1 MVLEATMIVLDNS
14 EWMRNGDFS
23 PSRSEAQHDAVNILF
38 RSKTGSNPENTVGVL
53 TMAGK
58 GPEVLVT
65 LTSDL
70 GKVLN
75 AIHRVSIGGN
85 PNFTTGIQVAQLA
98 LKHRQNKNQR
108 QRIIVFVGSP
118 IHENEKD
125 LVRLAKKMKK
135 NNVAV
140 DIINYGETSVNE
152 TKLQAFMDAVT
163 SSSNSYLLNVHPGPQ
178 LLSDMVI
185 SSPIISED
193 GMASSLGRGD
203 NSNFEFGVDPEL
215 EPELAMALRL
225 SLEEERA
232 RQAAQGGVSADSAAA
247 PPSTSDL
254 NRLLSPDEVM
264 DDSEEAQLQRALALS
279 LQTEEAAS
287 TQPMETDEASQAPEL
302 LSNII
307 SSLPG
312 VSSDDPRI
320 QAALA
325 NLGNEKK
332 DKDKEDKSKNQGHD
346 MEE

>member
-1 MVLEATMIVLDNS
+1 MIVLDNS

-23 PSRSEAQHDAVNILF
+23 PSRAEAQYDTVNILF

-70 GKVLN
+70 GKVLS
-75 AIHRVSIGGN
+75 AVHRINIGGK
-85 PNFTTGIQVAQLA
+85 PHFTTGIQVAQLA

-108 QRIIVFVGSP
+108 QRIIAFVGSP
-118 IHENEKD
+118 IEDSEKD

-140 DIINYGETSVNE
+140 DVINYGEAPMNE
-152 TKLQAFMDAVT
+152 QKLQAFMDAVT
-163 SSSNSYLLNVHPGPQ
+163 SSSNSYLLNAHPGPQ
-178 LLSDMVI
+178 LLSDVVI

-193 GMASSLGRGD
+193 GMSSSLGRGD
-203 NSNFEFGVDPEL
+203 ASNFEFGVDPEL

-232 RQAAQGGVSADSAAA
+232 RQAGGTAASNPSQSAAA
-247 PPSTSDL
+247 PTSDL
-254 NRLLSPDEVM
+254 SRLLNPSEVM

-279 LQTEEAAS
+279 LQADNPES
-287 TQPMETDEASQAPEL
+287 TQAPAQTESQANPQSADFV
-302 LSNII
+302 SNLIA
-307 SSLPG
+307 SLPG
-312 VSSDDPRI
+312 VDANDPRL
-320 QAALA
+320 QSALSGVDSSA
-325 NLGNEKK
+325 QEEKEKEKPK
-332 DKDKEDKSKNQGHD
+332 DDQNNSMED
-346 MEE
+346 